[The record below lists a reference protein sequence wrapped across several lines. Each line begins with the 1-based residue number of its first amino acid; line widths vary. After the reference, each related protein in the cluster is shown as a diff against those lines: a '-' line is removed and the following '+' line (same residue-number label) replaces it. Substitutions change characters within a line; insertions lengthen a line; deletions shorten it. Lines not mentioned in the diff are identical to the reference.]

1 MSLSTQTVF
10 SFFAA
15 MCAAVTVH
23 SLLKWLLTRRPSITR
38 SLQDFAY
45 SPSSI
50 PVPEVPIGSME
61 HKIRLAFAGSGI
73 NVIGRERF
81 SLNLVIGIFGM
92 GLAVGAAALELPPM
106 FWLVGPAI
114 AYFAGNSLVNKKWS
128 KMRIAIEK
136 EIPSYLMN
144 LASMVQL
151 TPNVFQALEDA
162 ALSLNPQ
169 AQLRPWIDRL
179 VHSLQSHGR
188 QGLEEMQAEAGVI
201 SPSLLLMVVE
211 IGRLWETGGT
221 GFTQSFQLASENLS
235 GILEGRSKA
244 FSKADGAWG
253 TIRVIV
259 LALGGAIFLAFS
271 SPGSSA
277 LFRTPVSQIAMLVAL
292 AWAVFGFSYI
302 YDLIRESVE

>member
-1 MSLSTQTVF
+1 MSFSIQSAF
-10 SFFAA
+10 SFLAA
-15 MCAAVTVH
+15 LCVAVAAH
-23 SLLKWLLTRRPSITR
+23 SLLNWLLTRRPSITR
-38 SLQDFAY
+38 SLKDFAS

-50 PVPEVPIGSME
+50 PVPDTRVGSME
-61 HKIRLAFAGSGI
+61 HKIRLAFAGLGI
-73 NVIGRERF
+73 DVYGREQR
-81 SLNLVIGIFGM
+81 SLYLAIGLIGL
-92 GLAVGAAALELPPM
+92 GLAAGAAALNLPPL
-106 FWLVGPAI
+106 FWLAGPAI
-114 AYFAGNSLVNKKWS
+114 AYFATHNLVNKKWNQV
-128 KMRIAIEK
+128 RIAIEK

-144 LASMVQL
+144 LASVIQL
-151 TPNVFQALEDA
+151 TPNVFRALEDA
-162 ALSLNPQ
+162 GLSLNPKG
-169 AQLRPWIDRL
+169 LLKPWIGRL
-179 VHSLQSHGR
+179 VTSLQSHGR
-188 QGLEEMQAEAGVI
+188 EGLEEMQAEAGVI

-221 GFTQSFQLASENLS
+221 GFTQSFQLVSENLS

-277 LFRTPVSQIAMLVAL
+277 LFRTPVSQVAMVVAL

-302 YDLIRESVE
+302 GDLIRESVE